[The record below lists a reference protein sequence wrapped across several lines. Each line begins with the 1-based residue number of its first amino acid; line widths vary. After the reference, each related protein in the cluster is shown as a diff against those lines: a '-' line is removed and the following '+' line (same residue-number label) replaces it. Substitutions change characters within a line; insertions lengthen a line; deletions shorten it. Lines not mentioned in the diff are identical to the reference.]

1 MNTTNATQTL
11 PTLYKNTRFDMLM
24 IGEDFTSELVGP
36 SRYVKTSA
44 RKAQLAD
51 SEELRAN
58 TDSHTEFN
66 VKPSTQVTVID
77 VGAEMARD
85 EFLSKPLFDGT
96 EASCKTRQ
104 DFYALSSAM
113 DDVITATTKLDEMA
127 DYVARKMSDI
137 KQTLRRNPD
146 RGGAVELEVKDRF
159 SRKFSITPAAAAVE
173 FFGLNS
179 CGELQGNGNV
189 DMLVATLI
197 AKRETFKTL
206 VNALGY
212 RLSNVEGGR

>member
-1 MNTTNATQTL
+1 MFRSTL
-11 PTLYKNTRFDMLM
+11 PMLFKNIRFDLLT
-24 IGEDFTSELVGP
+24 IGAECRISGTTSL
-36 SRYVKTSA
+36 YVKTSA
-44 RKAQLAD
+44 RKARLAN
-51 SEELRAN
+51 SEPLIEGY
-58 TDSHTEFN
+58 DMHQEFA
-66 VKPSTQVTVID
+66 VKGSTVVTIPD
-77 VGAEMARD
+77 VAAMEARD
-85 EFLSKPLFDGT
+85 KELSKPLFDGT

-146 RGGAVELEVKDRF
+146 RGGAVELEQKGF

-197 AKRETFKTL
+197 AKRETFASL

-212 RLSNVEGGR
+212 RVSDVKGGR